1 VNECG
6 GLTKHWR
13 IGELVSK
20 TAIAEADCPG
30 IGAQQPQQSEDA
42 TSGAMRELS
51 RYSDII

>member
-1 VNECG
+1 MNECG

-30 IGAQQPQQSEDA
+30 SAPSSPNNQK
-42 TSGAMRELS
+42 MRHPAL
-51 RYSDII
+51 